1 MALIIPTF
9 KQGNKTTTNA
19 YAKVVR
25 VQVDNNTKKAS
36 FNTLIYKSNEDRTL
50 LASIPQQVIN
60 FTDGVDILQ
69 QCYNSIPT
77 KISELEN
84 QIDALQVEV
93 DADNTLRRKVFQI
106 ATLKASPILVLKN
119 AIDDI

>member
-106 ATLKASPILVLKN
+106 ATLKASVILVLKN